1 MVDIFL
7 THNPEDLDIY
17 FGPALEAIQAYGT
30 VRANPGPGDLTTE
43 ELIEAARGC
52 EIIVCHRATAGEAAV
67 FEQLPD
73 LVAFLRPQLDIRNID
88 IEAASAAGVVVANA
102 EPAFIP
108 ATAEMAIALMLD
120 VSRDVTESTV
130 AFRRGETPPS
140 NMGRQLATSTAG
152 VIGYGAVGRYLCDIL
167 LAMGMRV
174 LVNDPY
180 VTVDKPGLEQVDFE
194 TVLRQ
199 SDYVLPLAVATGE
212 TENLMDAAAFALMK
226 PSAVFVNVSRGN
238 LVDED
243 ALEAAYTEGRIA
255 KLAMDVGRAADQ
267 RPSPRL
273 AALPGVVATPHLG
286 GLTPQNAHAQSLCS
300 VEQTAA
306 IVEGR
311 VPPRAVNAEH
321 ATRLARLMET

>member
-17 FGPALEAIQAYGT
+17 FGPAYEAIQAYGT
-30 VRANPGPGDLTTE
+30 VRTNPLDRDLTTA
-43 ELIEAARGC
+43 ELIEAAKGC
-52 EIIVCHRATAGEAAV
+52 QIIVCHRATAGEAAV
-67 FEQLPD
+67 FHRSPD

-88 IEAASAAGVVVANA
+88 IEAASANGVVVANA

-108 ATAEMAIALMLD
+108 ATAEMALALMLD

-130 AFRRGETPPS
+130 AFREGRIPPS

-152 VIGYGAVGRYLCDIL
+152 VIGYGAVGRYLCDVL
-167 LAMGMRV
+167 VALGMRV

-180 VTVDKPGLEQVDFE
+180 VTVEKEGLEQVDFE
-194 TVLRQ
+194 TLLGE

-212 TENLMDAAAFALMK
+212 TENLMDEAAFALMK

-238 LVDED
+238 LVDEA

-255 KLAMDVGRAADQ
+255 RLAMDVGRAADQ
-267 RPSPRL
+267 RPSPHL

-286 GLTPQNAHAQSLCS
+286 GLTPQNAHAQSMCS

-306 IVEGR
+306 VVEGR
-311 VPPRAVNAEH
+311 MPPRAVNPEH
-321 ATRLARLMET
+321 ATRLARLSKA

>member
-17 FGPALEAIQAYGT
+17 FGPAYEAIQAHGT
-30 VRANPGPGDLTTE
+30 VRANPMDRDLTTA
-43 ELIEAARGC
+43 ELIEAAAGS
-52 EIIVCHRATAGEAAV
+52 EIIVCHRATPGEAAV
-67 FEQLPD
+67 FQQSPD

-88 IEAASAAGVVVANA
+88 VEAASANGIVVANA

-108 ATAEMAIALMLD
+108 ATAEIALALMLD
-120 VSRDVTESTV
+120 VSRDLTESTV
-130 AFRRGETPPS
+130 AFREGKTPPS

-152 VIGYGAVGRYLCDIL
+152 VVGYGAVGRYLCDIL

-180 VTVDKPGLEQVDFE
+180 VTVDKVGLEQVDFE
-194 TVLRQ
+194 TVLRE
-199 SDYVLPLAVATGE
+199 SDYVLPLAVATAE
-212 TENLMDAAAFALMK
+212 TENLMNAAAFALMK

-267 RPSPRL
+267 RPSPHL

-286 GLTPQNAHAQSLCS
+286 GLTPQNAHAQSMCS

-311 VPPRAVNAEH
+311 MPPRAVNPEH
-321 ATRLARLMET
+321 ATRLARLKKA

>member
-7 THNPEDLDIY
+7 THNPEDLETY
-17 FGPALEAIQAYGT
+17 FGPAYEAIQAYGT
-30 VRANPGPGDLTTE
+30 VRANPLHRDLTTA
-43 ELIEAARGC
+43 ELIEAAAGC
-52 EIIVCHRATAGEAAV
+52 QIIVCHRATPGEAAV
-67 FEQLPD
+67 FQQSPD

-88 IEAASAAGVVVANA
+88 VEAASANGIVVANA

-108 ATAEMAIALMLD
+108 ATAEIALALMLD
-120 VSRDVTESTV
+120 VSRDLTESTI
-130 AFRRGETPPS
+130 AFRQGKTPPS

-152 VIGYGAVGRYLCDIL
+152 VIGYGAVGRYLCDVL
-167 LAMGMRV
+167 VAMGMRV

-180 VTVDKPGLEQVDFE
+180 VTVDKVGLEQVDFE
-194 TVLRQ
+194 TVLRE
-199 SDYVLPLAVATGE
+199 SDYVLPLAVATAE
-212 TENLMDAAAFALMK
+212 TENMMDAAAFALMK

-238 LVDED
+238 LVDEE
-243 ALEAAYTEGRIA
+243 ALEAAYREGRIA

-267 RPSPRL
+267 RPSAHL

-286 GLTPQNAHAQSLCS
+286 GLTPENAHAQSMCS

-311 VPPRAVNAEH
+311 MPPRAVNPEH
-321 ATRLARLMET
+321 ATRLARLKKA

>member
-17 FGPALEAIQAYGT
+17 FGPAYEAIQAHGT
-30 VRANPGPGDLTTE
+30 VRANPMDRDLTTA
-43 ELIEAARGC
+43 ELIEAAAGS
-52 EIIVCHRATAGEAAV
+52 EIIVCHRATPGDAAV
-67 FEQLPD
+67 FQRSPD

-88 IEAASAAGVVVANA
+88 IEAASANGVVVANA
-102 EPAFIP
+102 GPAFIP
-108 ATAEMAIALMLD
+108 ATAEIALALMLD
-120 VSRDVTESTV
+120 VSRDLTESTV
-130 AFRRGETPPS
+130 AFREGKTPPS

-152 VIGYGAVGRYLCDIL
+152 VVGYGAVGRYLCDIL

-180 VTVDKPGLEQVDFE
+180 VTVDKVGLEQVDFE
-194 TVLRQ
+194 TVLRE
-199 SDYVLPLAVATGE
+199 SDYVLPLAVATAE
-212 TENLMDAAAFALMK
+212 TENLMNAAAFALMK

-267 RPSPRL
+267 RPSPHL

-286 GLTPQNAHAQSLCS
+286 GLTPQNAHAQSMCS

-311 VPPRAVNAEH
+311 MPPRAVNPEH
-321 ATRLARLMET
+321 ATRLARLKKA